1 MSKFSLE
8 IDTIG
13 HTGYVAVN
21 DHSCASTRAL
31 NPAIN
36 FDLDAD
42 GQLCGIE
49 FLSLDGLNDISPQD
63 FGPLLPAEDALA
75 VQALIEESRM
85 QQAQ

>member
-1 MSKFSLE
+1 MSEFSLE

-13 HTGYVAVN
+13 HTGYVAMN
-21 DHSCASTRAL
+21 DHACVSTRAF

-49 FLSLDGLNDISPQD
+49 FLSLDGLNDISPKD
-63 FGPLLPAEDALA
+63 FVRLLPAEDALA

>member
-13 HTGYVAVN
+13 HTGYVALN
-21 DHSCASTRAL
+21 DHACVSTRSL

-36 FDLDAD
+36 FDLDTD

-49 FLSLDGLNDISPQD
+49 FLSLDGLNDISPTD
-63 FGPLLPAEDALA
+63 FGPLLPAEDVLA
-75 VQALIEESRM
+75 VQAIIEESRM
-85 QQAQ
+85 QRAQ

>member
-21 DHSCASTRAL
+21 DNACASTRAL

-49 FLSLDGLNDISPQD
+49 FLSLDGLGDLSIQDLEHLLPPQD
-63 FGPLLPAEDALA
+63 AAELR
-75 VQALIEESRM
+75 ALIE
-85 QQAQ
+85 AD